1 MDQFPTNIKLANRMS
16 TYTASS
22 DPVYF
27 SIVNPAADNLPQIYV
42 GVTATLNVAI
52 VNNTGADITLQT
64 GDANSASGIE
74 VFMPTYFTPQ
84 QKAVMTIT
92 NVSQPGWA
100 FSYDAAYKG
109 LLLTYGNASGTWPAG
124 ASLTFNIDL
133 VTATASPTIDVV
145 SMNFY
150 NLNGANVPASP
161 QPQNL
166 ALNASE
172 PPQAVDLTTV
182 LQLGLDNQGTVYVS
196 VATDPLSNTIFLNIK
211 NIGAN
216 SLYNDSKPWT
226 GNPTVTVSF
235 VYGSTAGALVST
247 GDSGTAWDIGASVV
261 TDQAWGYKNPV
272 NTGTGAAPVWT
283 LYPQQSNTGI
293 IGTGANANVTFAF
306 SNINSFTPAGHTQM
320 MVTFNNFMMNSTTP
334 YKPATFILD
343 ISKQDA
349 PLTRGLY
356 GFFGL
361 NGSIINLTA
370 PTQNILIPLKWF
382 MFYVDNIKL
391 FCSIPGV
398 PLLQRNYYKKDQTPN
413 IQPLANDT
421 FTLTLPI
428 QVAQDTA
435 IFLTLQ
441 AFDNNNNYLNSLQF
455 TIFITANFFTD
466 PGGQVY
472 PTLFINN
479 QTWLAANYNYGV
491 GCIAYDNNN
500 TYRAQY
506 GLLYTE
512 AQAVAN
518 TPAGWRIPSQADWNG
533 LITAAGANPNPC
545 TALMVNGVSGF
556 NAQAG
561 GMGDGQGNFN
571 SKGSQG
577 YYWTGTANTQQPGN
591 NFDTIFTPASNSVTP
606 NNSIAITNLLSVRY
620 VKNT

>member
-1 MDQFPTNIKLANRMS
+1 MS

-27 SIVNPAADNLPQIYV
+27 SMANPAANNLPQIYV
-42 GVTATLNVAI
+42 GVTATLNLTI

-64 GDANSASGIE
+64 GDPSTASTIE
-74 VFMPTYFTPQ
+74 VFMPTYFTAA

-92 NVSQPGWA
+92 NISQAGWG
-100 FSYDAAYKG
+100 FTYDAPYKG
-109 LLLTYGNASGTWPAG
+109 LLLTYANASGTWASG
-124 ASLTFNIDL
+124 DSLTFTINLI
-133 VTATASPTIDVV
+133 TATAAPTIDVV
-145 SMNFY
+145 NMNFN
-150 NLNGANVPASP
+150 NLNGKNVPASP
-161 QPQNL
+161 QAQNL
-166 ALNASE
+166 ALNSNA

-211 NIGAN
+211 NIGATP
-216 SLYNDSKPWT
+216 LYNDPKNPWT

-235 VYGSTAGALVST
+235 VYGSTAGALVSSD
-247 GDSGTAWDIGASVV
+247 DSGTAWDISASVV
-261 TDQAWGYKNPV
+261 TDQAWGYKNPT
-272 NTGTGAAPVWT
+272 NTGSGAAPVWV
-283 LYPQQSNTGI
+283 LYPQQGNAGI
-293 IGTGANANVTFAF
+293 IGTGADANLTFAF

-320 MVTFNNFMMNSTTP
+320 MVTFNNFMMNSTTA
-334 YKPATFILD
+334 YQPATFILD

-356 GFFGL
+356 GFFGI

-370 PTQNILIPLKWF
+370 PTQNIPIPLKWF

-391 FCSIPGV
+391 FCNIPGV

-421 FTLTLPI
+421 FSLTLPI
-428 QVAQDTA
+428 QVEQDTA

-466 PGGQVY
+466 PVGQVY

-491 GCIAYDNNN
+491 GCIAYNNN
-500 TYRAQY
+500 NSYRAQY
-506 GLLYTE
+506 GLLYSE

-571 SKGSQG
+571 SQGSQG
-577 YYWTGTANTQQPGN
+577 YYWTGTANNQQPGN
-591 NFDTIFTPASNSVTP
+591 NFDTIFSPANNSV
-606 NNSIAITNLLSVRY
+606 NALNSSAITNLLSVRY